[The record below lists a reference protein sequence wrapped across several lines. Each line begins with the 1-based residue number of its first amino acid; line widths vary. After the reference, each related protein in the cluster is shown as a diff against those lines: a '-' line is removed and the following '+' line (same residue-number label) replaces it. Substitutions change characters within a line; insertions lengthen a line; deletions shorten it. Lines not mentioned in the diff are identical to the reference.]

1 MKTMKSSAT
10 IRILLGIFL
19 LAGLSGPLMGSVR
32 FGPYE
37 ALTINADVIRGVKV
51 DDDQKIWLL
60 LNPTYLDREI
70 IVKISMGNGSGYREW
85 HHGGYELVSPAKQDK
100 RVNQWTDWVQ
110 VKSPFIEYWM
120 NDQLILH
127 LKKVE

>member
-1 MKTMKSSAT
+1 M
-10 IRILLGIFL
+10 IRIVLGFL
-19 LAGLSGPLMGSVR
+19 LFAGLSGSLMGSVR

-37 ALTINADVIRGVKV
+37 ALTINSDIVRGVKV

-70 IVKISMGNGSGYREW
+70 IVKISSEKGAGYREW
-85 HHGGYELVSPAKQDK
+85 HHGGYELVSPAGQDK
-100 RVNQWTDWVQ
+100 KVNQWTDWVQ